1 MWVVLM
7 QRWGEAEGHHYLLG
21 VYSSKDYAKYAGDV
35 EKSWRG
41 GKYSPFIQQF
51 SMDEEIPE
59 EYVVKYHEACNP
71 N

>member
-1 MWVVLM
+1 MFVVLM
-7 QRWGEAEGHHYLLG
+7 QWWGEGHHYLLG
-21 VYSSKDYAKYAGDV
+21 VYSTKDYAKYAGDV

-51 SMDEEIPE
+51 STDEEIPE
-59 EYVVKYHEACNP
+59 EYVKYHEACNH